1 MNKADFINAIS
12 EKTDISKKDV
22 NIVIN
27 AFQEVVTETLKRN
40 DNIVLTGF
48 GKFESVKK
56 AAREG
61 KNPMTGEKINIA
73 AKMAPKFRPGKALK
87 DALN

>member
-12 EKTDISKKDV
+12 EKTEISKKDV